1 MARLVLVG
9 LPGAGKTTVA
19 RAVGARLGCRA
30 IDTDEVL
37 AAMVASPAPDH
48 LRAVGEARF
57 RLDEVAALSASVAHE
72 DVVSTG
78 GGVVE
83 SEAARQILAAQLT
96 LWLDAPDDV
105 LVSRVGD
112 GDRPLLAGDARSAI
126 AALRARRGAWYRDV
140 ARARIDA
147 AGPIEVVVEDVLRAM
162 MAS

>member
-19 RAVGARLGCRA
+19 RAVGERLGCRV

-48 LRAVGEARF
+48 LRAVGEAQF
-57 RLDEVAALSASVAHE
+57 RLDEVAALTASVAHE

-83 SEAARQILAAQLT
+83 SEAARQILTNELT
-96 LWLDAPDDV
+96 VWLDAPDDV
-105 LVSRVGD
+105 LVSRVDG
-112 GDRPLLAGDARSAI
+112 GDRPLLGGDARVAI

-147 AGPIEVVVEDVLRAM
+147 TGPLEVVVDDVLRAM
-162 MAS
+162 MA